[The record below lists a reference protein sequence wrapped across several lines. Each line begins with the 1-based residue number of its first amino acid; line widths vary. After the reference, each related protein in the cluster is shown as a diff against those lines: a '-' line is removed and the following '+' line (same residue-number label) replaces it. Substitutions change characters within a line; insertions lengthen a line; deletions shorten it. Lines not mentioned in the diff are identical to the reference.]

1 MEEKVTISFEITEEE
16 YHSFG
21 NQYGY
26 SGVLQEFLHNC
37 IRDALSDS
45 RVFHERFLASVKGE
59 KNPKIKIFQKAVS
72 KVLEDEAI
80 WDLVRAEAYGM
91 LFEDVDD
98 DTFDDW
104 VDNCH
109 DESLMADLH
118 RWVENDCGDD
128 IPMEEEDDWYLIKR

>member
-1 MEEKVTISFEITEEE
+1 ME
-16 YHSFG
+16 G
-21 NQYGY
+21 
-26 SGVLQEFLHNC
+26 
-37 IRDALSDS
+37 
-45 RVFHERFLASVKGE
+45 
-59 KNPKIKIFQKAVS
+59 KNPKIKIFQKAVA

-98 DTFDDW
+98 DTFDEW

-118 RWVENDCGDD
+118 RWVENSCGDE
-128 IPMEEEDDWYLIKR
+128 IPMEEEDDWYVIKR